1 MNPNDK
7 PKDKSPDGN
16 ETFEDPK
23 LFLVVGDEVFPRVG
37 LETVFAD
44 VSEGAEVVENTGKTY
59 GGAVCSCNKVRV
71 VSCGCVGYTS
81 PSGGSGGAGCRCA
94 PVS

>member
-7 PKDKSPDGN
+7 PKDKSPDED

-23 LFLVVGDEVFPRVG
+23 LFLVVNDEVFSRTG
-37 LETVFAD
+37 LESVFLD
-44 VSEGAEVVENTGKTY
+44 ISEDDEGEKNKGTTY

-71 VSCGCVGYTS
+71 VSCGCIGYTS
-81 PSGGSGGAGCRCA
+81 SGGGGGAGCRCA